1 MLQCRATWPL
11 ERLETMG
18 LESFRRV
25 LALSP
30 HTDDVEI
37 GCGATIARMTAAGV
51 AVRSVAFSAAEESVP
66 EGLPAD
72 VLRHEFVRAQAEL
85 GIEPDACEVLDFK
98 VRYFPRDRQDLLEV
112 LVKLSRTYQPD
123 LVLVPSSNDTHQDHR
138 AVAEEAYRAFKRTS
152 IWAYEVPWNQPVS
165 HLNGFVAVDE
175 SNLQRKLAAVAAY
188 ESQRHRSYVSP
199 EFVRSLAV
207 VRGSQMGVP
216 LAEGFE
222 IVRSMHR

>member
-1 MLQCRATWPL
+1 MAF
-11 ERLETMG
+11 EG
-18 LESFRRV
+18 FHKV

-37 GCGATIARMTAAGV
+37 GCGGTLARMKAEGLDI
-51 AVRSVAFSAAEESVP
+51 RSVAFSAAEESVP
-66 EGLPAD
+66 AGLPID
-72 VLRHEFVRAQAEL
+72 TLRKEFVRAQQEL
-85 GIEPDACEVLDFK
+85 GIGAASCEVLDFK

-112 LVKLSRTYQPD
+112 LVKLNRTFQPD
-123 LVLVPSSNDTHQDHR
+123 LVLVPSANDTHQDHR
-138 AVAEEAYRAFKRTS
+138 TVAEEAYRAFKRTS

-165 HLNGFVAVDE
+165 HLNGFVSIDE
-175 SNLQRKLAAVAAY
+175 AHLERKLAAVGAY
-188 ESQRHRSYVSP
+188 ESQRHRGYVSP

-222 IVRSMHR
+222 IVRAMHR

>member
-1 MLQCRATWPL
+1 
-11 ERLETMG
+11 MG
-18 LESFRRV
+18 IESFRKV

-37 GCGATIARMTAAGV
+37 GCGGTVARMKAAG
-51 AVRSVAFSAAEESVP
+51 ADVRSVAFSAAEESVP
-66 EGLPAD
+66 EGLPKD
-72 VLRHEFVRAQAEL
+72 ILRQEFVRAQLEL
-85 GIEPDACEVLDFK
+85 GIGADACQVLDFK

-112 LVKLSRTYQPD
+112 LVKLNRSYAPD
-123 LVLVPSSNDTHQDHR
+123 LVLVPSADDTHQDHQTL
-138 AVAEEAYRAFKRTS
+138 AEEAYRAFKRTS

-165 HLNGFVAVDE
+165 HLNGFVALDE
-175 SNLQRKLAAVAAY
+175 VHLERKLAAVGTY

>member
-1 MLQCRATWPL
+1 M
-11 ERLETMG
+11 EFDG
-18 LESFRRV
+18 FRKV

-37 GCGATIARMTAAGV
+37 GCGATLARMAAAGLDI
-51 AVRSVAFSAAEESVP
+51 RSVAFSAAEESVP
-66 EGLPAD
+66 EGLPID
-72 VLRHEFVRAQAEL
+72 VLRKEFVRAHQEL
-85 GIEPDACEVLDFK
+85 GIGPDACETLDFK

-112 LVKLSRTYQPD
+112 LVKLNRTYQPD
-123 LVLVPSSNDTHQDHR
+123 LVLVPSASDTHQDHR
-138 AVAEEAYRAFKRTS
+138 TVAEEAYRAFKRTS
-152 IWAYEVPWNQPVS
+152 IWAYEVPWNQAQS
-165 HLNGFVAVDE
+165 HLNGFVAIDE
-175 SNLQRKLAAVAAY
+175 AHLQRKLAAVGAY